1 MWLTL
6 NRVREAFHKELA
18 QLGNQLSGMCEL
30 AADTMRRATTAL
42 LNGDVGLAEQV
53 IEEDATLDRAGK
65 ACEGFAQSLLALQT
79 PVASD
84 LRAVLATLYCAVKV
98 ERMGGLA
105 VNVAKL
111 VRRNHPARVVPPDL
125 EDQFREMG
133 ELDVRM
139 CEHLSELVTGSAEGR
154 FAELN
159 RTDDAVDA
167 LHARILETVT
177 GGDWPHGIPAAVNV
191 ALLARFYERFAD
203 QAVSVARRLEF
214 AATGT
219 LPTRPSFP
227 GSLGF
232 HR

>member
-1 MWLTL
+1 M
-6 NRVREAFHKELA
+6 REVFHRELA
-18 QLGNQLSGMCEL
+18 QLGNQLFRMCEL
-30 AADTMRRATTAL
+30 AADAMRRATLAL
-42 LNGDVGLAEQV
+42 LDGDVELAEQV
-53 IEEDATLDRAGK
+53 MEDEAELDQAGK
-65 ACEGFAQSLLALQT
+65 ACEGFAQSLLALQA

-111 VRRNHPARVVPPDL
+111 VRRSHPARAVPPGL
-125 EDQFREMG
+125 EDHFRRMG

-177 GGDWPHGIPAAVNV
+177 GGDWPHGIPAGVNA

-214 AATGT
+214 ADTGT
-219 LPTRPSFP
+219 LPT
-227 GSLGF
+227 
-232 HR
+232 

>member
-1 MWLTL
+1 M
-6 NRVREAFHKELA
+6 EK
-18 QLGNQLSGMCEL
+18 LGRP
-30 AADTMRRATTAL
+30 AA
-42 LNGDVGLAEQV
+42 VGLAEQV

-65 ACEGFAQSLLALQT
+65 ACEGFAQSLALQT

-111 VRRNHPARVVPPDL
+111 VRRNHSARVVPPDL

-214 AATGT
+214 ATPALSPPGPVSLAPLAFTGSCARVGT
-219 LPTRPSFP
+219 DP
-227 GSLGF
+227 GGDEGLRGS
-232 HR
+232 